1 MGKVINFPVKVAAD
15 DVFYITGE
23 DVAAIERVYDENIEL
38 LKQVN
43 EFKAQEL
50 AQWERKEKRRRQELM
65 FPPLSVIRSYPVAS
79 VAFVMLWSGVVTL
92 VMMHI
97 RLMALAG

>member
-1 MGKVINFPVKVAAD
+1 MGKVINFPVKAAAAD
-15 DVFYITGE
+15 GFYITAE
-23 DVAAIERVYDENIEL
+23 DAAAIERVCDENIEL
-38 LKQVN
+38 RKQVN

-50 AQWERKEKRRRQELM
+50 AQWEREERQRRQELIL
-65 FPPLSVIRSYPVAS
+65 PPLAWIRKAPVAS
-79 VAFVMLWSGVVTL
+79 VVFVMLWSSVIAL